1 MHVTRSEPQ
10 TMVSLSSTESKF
22 RKDLPLLTELLL
34 KLKSNYESL
43 SNNSDVFYSF
53 NVSKETPFSNIK
65 RIQSQIKA
73 FCSETIS
80 NTLTLEADEEQ
91 MLREIITV
99 LNHPTEKQLSEYK
112 QHNWKIE
119 HEKLEGVVN
128 KLLTTNWKAWQ
139 SPKSCLTLQP
149 VLSVEGK
156 KSLNELRQF
165 IFAHLKSLEESKKRH
180 EGTSSYTRSGSIS
193 LTDNI
198 SKLREMLHRVGNSE
212 EVPVQKVYELVQIL
226 EQHRIFLNHFVQYA
240 LNDSFEK
247 NIINGYLDKISK
259 SVQEISKKLNFPE
272 HSLEV
277 LIHAYLEDPYPYA
290 DKFCLEPEILKIESL
305 EGNSWVEPSKKA
317 ALEGL
322 VEQFISLK
330 QFVGTDPNIEIPNIG
345 GGPLFVFQGKDDFYI
360 TGPNQ
365 FLISLNNDNK
375 TLEYSP
381 RVKFQATK
389 VKEFIEEIHQYL
401 ENKSTETVEKIS
413 RGYYKLV

>member
-43 SNNSDVFYSF
+43 SNNSDVFYGF

-73 FCSETIS
+73 FCTETIS

-139 SPKSCLTLQP
+139 SPQP

-156 KSLNELRQF
+156 KTLDELRKY
-165 IFAHLKSLEESKKRH
+165 IFNCLSVIEEIKKKH
-180 EGTSSYTRSGSIS
+180 EGSSSYTRSGRIS

-198 SKLREMLHRVGNSE
+198 SKLRNMLHKMKNAEGI
-212 EVPVQKVYELVQIL
+212 PLQKAYDLVQIL
-226 EQHRIFLNHFVQYA
+226 EQHRIFLTHFVQCAVETQY
-240 LNDSFEK
+240 EK
-247 NIINGYLDKISK
+247 NYLNGYLNEINSKIQS
-259 SVQEISKKLNFPE
+259 ISKKLNFPE
-272 HSLEV
+272 DWQENMSV
-277 LIHAYLEDPYPYA
+277 LVNAYLENPYA
-290 DKFCLEPEILKIESL
+290 DEFCLEPEILK
-305 EGNSWVEPSKKA
+305 GANSNAV
-317 ALEGL
+317 
-322 VEQFISLK
+322 VEQFISLH
-330 QFVGTDPNIEIPNIG
+330 QYVGTDPNVEISNIG
-345 GGPLFVFQGKDDFYI
+345 GGSLFVFQGKSEFYI

-365 FLISLNNDNK
+365 FFISLNNDNK
-375 TLEYSP
+375 TFNSNQSL
-381 RVKFQATK
+381 KFEATA
-389 VKEFIEEIHQYL
+389 VKEFIEDIHQYL
-401 ENKSTETVEKIS
+401 KNESTETLQKIN
-413 RGYYKLV
+413 RGYNKLV